1 MTSLSKKGSFKL
13 SLSQKEAIKTCTD
26 SGQIS
31 CLSDTMGTWI
41 QKWKGTKRKSKLK
54 AVYKMLTS
62 SSSSS
67 WSQLSWFS
75 SFSATLFAIFSV
87 QHWSHTCAHAA
98 GNTGCLFRE
107 IPRVPWEINLSL
119 FFQQMRNSFCRSKLP
134 ETKQKFMFWS
144 LTESLL
150 KI

>member
-31 CLSDTMGTWI
+31 CLSDNMGTWI

-107 IPRVPWEINLSL
+107 IPRDSVGNKFILIFSANEKQLLPFEIT
-119 FFQQMRNSFCRSKLP
+119 RNK
-134 ETKQKFMFWS
+134 
-144 LTESLL
+144 TEIHVLILNWITS
-150 KI
+150 